1 MLNQRR
7 AAHPVRRS
15 LRLLPILNSQAQ
27 AHLLANTLSVAAL
40 LLRRRPRAAE
50 DLLSFVAGCL
60 RAQLQPT
67 RPLTRLADELQA
79 VLMLVGVERA
89 RLGSRLRL
97 EIACPPEAMAA
108 MVPPLVV
115 HALVE
120 NAIRHGIARRATG
133 GCVRIA
139 ARLRDGRLILAVGDN
154 GPGVHSPGGRPGW
167 GLTAARVRLDALWG
181 PAARLRLLSRAGG
194 TLAVISLP
202 ATVADVRP

>member
-1 MLNQRR
+1 MWHQRY
-7 AAHPVRRS
+7 AAHAVRRS
-15 LRLLPILNSQAQ
+15 LRLLPALNTQAQ

-60 RAQLQPT
+60 RAQLQPVP
-67 RPLTRLADELQA
+67 PLVRLADELHT

-97 EIACPPEAMAA
+97 EIACPHEVMAA
-108 MVPPLVV
+108 LIPPLTV

-120 NAIRHGIARRATG
+120 NAIRHGVARRASG

-139 ARLRDGRLILAVGDN
+139 ARLRGGRLILTVGDN
-154 GPGVHSPGGRPGW
+154 GPGVHRSAGRPGW
-167 GLTAARVRLDALWG
+167 GLTGVRLRLDALWG

-202 ATVADVRP
+202 AVVTDVRP

>member
-1 MLNQRR
+1 MGHHRY

-15 LRLLPILNSQAQ
+15 LRLLPILNAQAQ
-27 AHLLANTLSVAAL
+27 AHLLANTLSVAAV

-50 DLLSFVAGCL
+50 DLLAFVAGCL
-60 RAQLQPT
+60 RAQLQPV
-67 RPLTRLADELQA
+67 RPLVCLADELRT
-79 VLMLVGVERA
+79 VLMLVGMERA

-108 MVPPLVV
+108 LVPPLAV

-154 GPGVHSPGGRPGW
+154 GPGAHGPGSRPGW
-167 GLTAARVRLDALWG
+167 GLIAVRVRLDALWG
-181 PAARLRLLSRAGG
+181 PAARLRVLSRAGG

-202 ATVADVRP
+202 AVVAELRS